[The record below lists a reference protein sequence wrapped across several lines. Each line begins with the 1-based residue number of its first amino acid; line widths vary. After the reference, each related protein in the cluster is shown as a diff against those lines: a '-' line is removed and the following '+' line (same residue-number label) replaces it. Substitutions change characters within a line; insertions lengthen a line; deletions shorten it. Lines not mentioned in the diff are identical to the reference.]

1 MTRAEAHWYFS
12 IYQYNKPY
20 EKYLCIH
27 IYQNVPEA
35 HWPVY
40 QVENQEHYWEN
51 HQEDIV
57 HLMMVMMTMTMIKYE
72 KDNDKF

>member
-1 MTRAEAHWYFS
+1 MS
-12 IYQYNKPY
+12 YNISKNIFVY
-20 EKYLCIH
+20 I

-40 QVENQEHYWEN
+40 QVKNQEHYWEN

-57 HLMMVMMTMTMIKYE
+57 HLMMVMMTMRMINSNE
-72 KDNDKF
+72 DNENDQKR

>member
-1 MTRAEAHWYFS
+1 MTRAEAHWHIS
-12 IYQYNKPY
+12 IYQYY
-20 EKYLCIH
+20 I